1 MSEQQKPRNSKRTLL
16 RLFSYLIQEEKK
28 LPMILILLILNIAT
42 TLATSYLL
50 RPIIND
56 YIIPQRFKEFIYMLI
71 LLAAIYLSNSV
82 IILIQNKMLIHLG
95 QNSVTRLRRD
105 LFAKMEKL
113 PIRYFDSQRHGDV
126 MSRYTN
132 DMDRIGEILTDSLAD
147 LFVSVLMLIS
157 IFCIMLYISPILTLI
172 VFITLPIMFFSTRRI
187 VKKSRH
193 YFKEQQGRI
202 GELNGYIEEM
212 IDGSSVIKVFNQE
225 EEVRRNFEEL
235 NAKLNDKSEKA
246 QLYSGMMMPLMQNF
260 NTLNYVFITVVGAL
274 LAMVGRLDVGGLA
287 SFIQY
292 SRQFGGPINQLATL
306 YNNLQSAL
314 ASAERIFTL
323 LDSDAEIED
332 IPNALSLNAETV
344 KGDITFKEVCFGY
357 KENQKVLKKVS
368 FNVKA
373 GETVALVGPT
383 GAGKTTIFNLL
394 PRFFDI
400 DSGDI
405 CLDGES
411 IYHTKRK
418 DLRES
423 ITLVLQDTHLF
434 SGTIKDNI
442 KYGNPSATDKE
453 VIEAAKTAASHHF
466 ISTLPQGYNTL
477 LDSDGDNLSQGERQ
491 LLNITRAAIANPR
504 ILLLDEATSN
514 IDSESERQIQKG
526 LARLMQNRTTLII
539 AHRLSTVR
547 NADKILVLDQ
557 GEIVESGN
565 HQELIKQQG
574 LYYTLYNHQKLNTVN
589 IG

>member
-28 LPMILILLILNIAT
+28 LPIILVLLVLNIAT

-71 LLAAIYLSNSV
+71 LLAAIYLSNSI

-147 LFVSVLMLIS
+147 LFVSVLMLVS
-157 IFCIMLYISPILTLI
+157 IFGIMLYISPILTLI

-193 YFKEQQGRI
+193 YFKEQQGRM

-235 NAKLNDKSEKA
+235 NGKLNDKSEKA

-314 ASAERIFTL
+314 ASAERIFKL
-323 LDSDAEIED
+323 LDSEAEMED
-332 IPNALSLNAETV
+332 IPNAISLNAETV
-344 KGDITFKEVCFGY
+344 KGVIEFKEVCFGY
-357 KENQKVLKKVS
+357 KDNQKVLKKVS
-368 FNVKA
+368 FEVKA

-405 CLDGES
+405 ILDGES
-411 IYHTKRK
+411 IYDTKRE

-442 KYGNPSATDKE
+442 KYGNPLATDDE
-453 VIEAAKTAASHHF
+453 VIEAAKTAASHNF
-466 ISTLPQGYNTL
+466 ISKLPQGYNTL

-526 LARLMQNRTTLII
+526 LARLMENRTTLII

-547 NADKILVLDQ
+547 NADKILVLNQ

-565 HQELIKQQG
+565 HQELIKQKG
-574 LYYTLYNHQKLNTVN
+574 LYYTLYNNQKLNTVN
-589 IG
+589 VG

>member
-1 MSEQQKPRNSKRTLL
+1 MSSKQKPRNSKKTLF
-16 RLFSYLIQEEKK
+16 RLFSYLIKEEKK
-28 LPMILILLILNIAT
+28 LPAIMILLLLNIGT
-42 TLATSYLL
+42 SLATSYLL

-56 YIIPQRFKEFIYMLI
+56 YIIPKRFQEFIYI
-71 LLAAIYLSNSV
+71 LVLLGAIYLANSL
-82 IILIQNKMLIHLG
+82 IILVQNKMLIHLG
-95 QNSVTRLRRD
+95 QNSVTRLRKD
-105 LFAKMEKL
+105 LFNKMEKL

-126 MSRYTN
+126 MSRFTN

-157 IFCIMLYISPILTLI
+157 IFGIMLYISPLLTLI
-172 VFITLPIMFFSTRRI
+172 VFITLPIMFYSTRRI
-187 VKKSRH
+187 VKKSRY
-193 YFKEQQGRI
+193 YFKEQQKDI

-225 EEVRRNFEEL
+225 DEVKRNFE
-235 NAKLNDKSEKA
+235 KLNNKLNEKSEKA

-274 LAMVGRLDVGGLA
+274 LAISNRLDVGGLA

-323 LDSDAEIED
+323 LDSEPEMPDSATAISLD
-332 IPNALSLNAETV
+332 PNKV
-344 KGDITFKEVCFGY
+344 KGKIEFKNVSFGY
-357 KENQKVLKKVS
+357 TSKKSVLKNVS
-368 FNVKA
+368 FQVEA
-373 GETVALVGPT
+373 GKTVALVGPT

-405 CLDGES
+405 LLDGES
-411 IYHTKRK
+411 IYNTKRK

-434 SGTIKDNI
+434 SDTIKGNI
-442 KYGNPSATDKE
+442 KYGYPKANDNE
-453 VIEAAKTAASHHF
+453 VLEAAKTAAAHQF
-466 ISTLPQGYNTL
+466 INHLPNDYETFL
-477 LDSDGDNLSQGERQ
+477 ESDGDNLSQGQRQ
-491 LLNITRAAIANPR
+491 LLNISRAAIANPR

-514 IDSESERQIQKG
+514 IDSESEKLIQKG
-526 LARLMQNRTTLII
+526 LAQLMKDRTTLII

-547 NADKILVLDQ
+547 NADKIIVL
-557 GEIVESGN
+557 N
-565 HQELIKQQG
+565 HG
-574 LYYTLYNHQKLNTVN
+574 R
-589 IG
+589 

>member
-28 LPMILILLILNIAT
+28 LPIILVLLVLNIAT

-71 LLAAIYLSNSV
+71 LLAAIYLSNSI

-147 LFVSVLMLIS
+147 LFVSVLMLVS
-157 IFCIMLYISPILTLI
+157 IFGIMLYISPILTLI

-193 YFKEQQGRI
+193 YFKEQQGRM

-235 NAKLNDKSEKA
+235 NGKLNDKSEKA

-314 ASAERIFTL
+314 ASAERIFKL
-323 LDSDAEIED
+323 LDSEAEMED
-332 IPNALSLNAETV
+332 IPNAISLNAETV
-344 KGDITFKEVCFGY
+344 KGVIEFKEVCFGY
-357 KENQKVLKKVS
+357 KDNQKVLKKVS
-368 FNVKA
+368 FEVKA

-405 CLDGES
+405 ILDGES
-411 IYHTKRK
+411 IYDTKRE

-442 KYGNPSATDKE
+442 KYGNPLATDDE
-453 VIEAAKTAASHHF
+453 VIEAAKTAASHNF
-466 ISTLPQGYNTL
+466 ISKLPQGYNTL

-491 LLNITRAAIANPR
+491 LLNVTRAAIANPR

-526 LARLMQNRTTLII
+526 LARLMENRTTLII

-547 NADKILVLDQ
+547 NADKILVLNQ

-565 HQELIKQQG
+565 HQELIKQKG
-574 LYYTLYNHQKLNTVN
+574 LYYTLYNNQKLNTVN
-589 IG
+589 VG